1 MGRFYNYIE
10 ESTGRWNEFK
20 KSEIIETIATIT
32 GLTKVDVT
40 KVFEATFNLIK
51 EELVKE
57 NDVAVLGFG
66 TFIKSE
72 RAARTGR
79 NPQTGETIQ
88 ISASKSV
95 SFKAS
100 KTLKMKW
107 INNIWNITICDIF
120 SFLCKNGLNY
130 FILELTYTTMI
141 GGN

>member
-1 MGRFYNYIE
+1 M
-10 ESTGRWNEFK
+10 K
-20 KSEIIETIATIT
+20 KSEIIETITTIT
-32 GLTKVDVT
+32 GLTKADVT

-100 KTLKMKW
+100 KTLKNEMNK
-107 INNIWNITICDIF
+107 
-120 SFLCKNGLNY
+120 
-130 FILELTYTTMI
+130 
-141 GGN
+141 